1 MTHAI
6 RGDYFREKVFLMTD
20 ILDYISTW
28 SVLKWVV
35 LVLIAGFIGQFG
47 RMMAEAIVA
56 KIRLRR
62 AKWNPSADEKKTPEA
77 PGVLPAEVPSM
88 GLPAKSAQEPG
99 LPIDV
104 SQTNASPG
112 LSPSS
117 AVPDKKALKA
127 IVKARKKEAKK
138 NLS

>member
-1 MTHAI
+1 
-6 RGDYFREKVFLMTD
+6 MTD

-47 RMMAEAIVA
+47 RMMAESIMV

-62 AKWNPSADEKKTPEA
+62 AKQNPLADDKKTLEA
-77 PGVLPAEVPSM
+77 PGVLPAEVPPM
-88 GLPAKSAQEPG
+88 DLPAKSTQEPG
-99 LPIDV
+99 LPV
-104 SQTNASPG
+104 GVPQTNAFPG
-112 LSPSS
+112 PLPSS

-127 IVKARKKEAKK
+127 MAKARKKEAKK

>member
-1 MTHAI
+1 
-6 RGDYFREKVFLMTD
+6 
-20 ILDYISTW
+20 
-28 SVLKWVV
+28 
-35 LVLIAGFIGQFG
+35 
-47 RMMAEAIVA
+47 MMAEAIIA

-62 AKWNPSADEKKTPEA
+62 AKRNPSADEKKTPEA

>member
-1 MTHAI
+1 
-6 RGDYFREKVFLMTD
+6 
-20 ILDYISTW
+20 
-28 SVLKWVV
+28 
-35 LVLIAGFIGQFG
+35 
-47 RMMAEAIVA
+47 MMAEAIIA

>member
-1 MTHAI
+1 
-6 RGDYFREKVFLMTD
+6 
-20 ILDYISTW
+20 
-28 SVLKWVV
+28 
-35 LVLIAGFIGQFG
+35 
-47 RMMAEAIVA
+47 
-56 KIRLRR
+56 
-62 AKWNPSADEKKTPEA
+62 
-77 PGVLPAEVPSM
+77 M

>member
-47 RMMAEAIVA
+47 RMMAEAIIA

-62 AKWNPSADEKKTPEA
+62 AKRNPSADEKKTPEA

-88 GLPAKSAQEPG
+88 GCWPNPLKSRACPLMFLKRMLPPG
-99 LPIDV
+99 CLHLQPCR
-104 SQTNASPG
+104 T
-112 LSPSS
+112 
-117 AVPDKKALKA
+117 
-127 IVKARKKEAKK
+127 RKP
-138 NLS
+138 